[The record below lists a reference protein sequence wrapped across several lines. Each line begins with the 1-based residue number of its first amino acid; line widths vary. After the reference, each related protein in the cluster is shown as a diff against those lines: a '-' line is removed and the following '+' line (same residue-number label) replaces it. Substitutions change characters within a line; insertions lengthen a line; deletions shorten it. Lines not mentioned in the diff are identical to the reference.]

1 MNPAHNGVAKLV
13 PHQPVDVEP
22 LATITKFSAT
32 IATSGKFLMV
42 VDPRL
47 ADMSRPFCQLGIG

>member
-1 MNPAHNGVAKLV
+1 MNPAHNGAAKLV
-13 PHQPVDVEP
+13 PQTRSAVEP
-22 LATITKFSAT
+22 FQTITKFSAT

-47 ADMSRPFCQLGIG
+47 ADMSRPCCQLGIG